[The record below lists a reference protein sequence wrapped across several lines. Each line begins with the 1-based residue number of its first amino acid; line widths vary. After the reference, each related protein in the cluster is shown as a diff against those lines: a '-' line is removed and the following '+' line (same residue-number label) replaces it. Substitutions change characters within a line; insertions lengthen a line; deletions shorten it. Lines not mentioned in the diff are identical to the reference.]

1 VVGPQGK
8 PLEVQIRTHDMH
20 RRAEF
25 GIAAHWGYKEK
36 ATPQDIAWVQRFV
49 DWQQDTT
56 DPAEFLETLK
66 LDLDTDEVYVFS
78 PKGDIVTLPLDSVP
92 VDFAYAIHTEVGH
105 RCIGARVNGRLA
117 RLDSKLSS
125 GDTVEII
132 TSKLPTAGPSRDW
145 LDQVSSPRARNK
157 IRQWFS
163 RERRDDAI
171 DNGRDELMKAM
182 RREGLPVQKLSNS
195 SMLPAIAVELGHAD
209 LDALYA
215 AIGEN
220 HVSAHSVAQRIAREL
235 RGGDHE
241 DQLPTTARQERRSA
255 RKQHPAGVYVEG
267 LDDVMVRLS
276 KCCTPVPGDSILGF
290 VTRGR
295 GVSVHRIDC
304 SNAATLTA
312 MADTGESRLIDVEW
326 DRETKGVFMVSIEV
340 LALDRTRLLLDVSR
354 VLSEHHINILGST
367 TGAGSDRLSRM
378 RFDIELAD
386 PSHLETLLSAM
397 KRVDSVYDAYRAL
410 PGRN

>member
-1 VVGPQGK
+1 
-8 PLEVQIRTHDMH
+8 M
-20 RRAEF
+20 
-25 GIAAHWGYKEK
+25 
-36 ATPQDIAWVQRFV
+36 
-49 DWQQDTT
+49 
-56 DPAEFLETLK
+56 
-66 LDLDTDEVYVFS
+66 
-78 PKGDIVTLPLDSVP
+78 P

-117 RLDSKLSS
+117 RLDSKLVS

-145 LDQVSSPRARNK
+145 LDQVASPRARNK

-171 DNGRDELMKAM
+171 DNGRDELFKAM

-195 SMLPAIAVELGHAD
+195 PMLPAIAVEIGHTD

-220 HVSAHSVAQRIAREL
+220 HVSAHSVAQRIAPRAT
-235 RGGDHE
+235 RWRSRRAAADHRASGAAAARASSTRRACTSRASTTSWCGCRSAARRCRAT
-241 DQLPTTARQERRSA
+241 PFSASSPAAAAYRCTASTAR
-255 RKQHPAGVYVEG
+255 
-267 LDDVMVRLS
+267 
-276 KCCTPVPGDSILGF
+276 TPRP
-290 VTRGR
+290 
-295 GVSVHRIDC
+295 
-304 SNAATLTA
+304 LTA
-312 MADTGESRLIDVEW
+312 MADSGESRLIEVEW
-326 DRETKGVFMVSIEV
+326 DRERPGVFMVSIEV

-354 VLSEHHINILGST
+354 VLSEHHINILGSS

-386 PSHLETLLSAM
+386 PSHLETLLARSSESTPSTTPTAPCPA
-397 KRVDSVYDAYRAL
+397 VRAD
-410 PGRN
+410 PF